1 MVDSD
6 IWSQILETQ
15 KRATT
20 TALHS
25 AVCAEGPKH
34 RISEKRM
41 VAARN
46 VSKSVVEQWSFRWR
60 FRVSCGRSLQKYIMK
75 TIQVP
80 FLHNK
85 CLYF

>member
-1 MVDSD
+1 MLDSD

-15 KRATT
+15 TRAT
-20 TALHS
+20 TALHN

-46 VSKSVVEQWSFRWR
+46 VSKVWSNSGPFRWR
-60 FRVSCGRSLQKYIMK
+60 FRVSCGDHFKNIL
-75 TIQVP
+75 
-80 FLHNK
+80 
-85 CLYF
+85 